1 MKASSLI
8 TAAVLCALGGAA
20 MAQSSAQPTQRT
32 PDQSGA
38 MDRSDHNN
46 MSSSDKGGKLTSESF
61 AKKASAAGNAE
72 IAMGKLGVQK
82 ATNPA
87 VKKYAQQMVDDHT
100 KGNQELAAAAKG
112 KAAEELKSSPDLMHK
127 AMAEKFE
134 HQKAGPEFDQDF
146 IAQMVKDH
154 QKVIELYQQA
164 ATDPSVDPQLQAV
177 AKKTLPKL
185 QAHLREAESMQKT
198 LTAND

>member
-8 TAAVLCALGGAA
+8 TAAVLCALGGVA

-38 MDRSDHNN
+38 MDHSDHK
-46 MSSSDKGGKLTSESF
+46 MGSSEKGGKLTSESF

-127 AMAEKFE
+127 AMAEKLE
-134 HQKAGPEFDQDF
+134 YQKAGPEFDRDF
-146 IAQMVKDH
+146 MAQMVKDH
-154 QKVIELYQQA
+154 HKAIDLYQQA

-185 QAHLREAESMQKT
+185 QAHLREAESTQKT